1 VIKGDFMAVFFE
13 FHDRGEF
20 VKSITLLLLLLFR
33 KLMVLRGSR
42 TFVLVVLWAGFIR
55 LLLRC
60 WLIE

>member
-42 TFVLVVLWAGFIR
+42 TFVLVVL
-55 LLLRC
+55 
-60 WLIE
+60 